1 MIQWILGPIKTG
13 SNACAYSVQLL
24 LGSFR
29 GYYILS
35 GARNRYNFY
44 IVCSVLQYEVQYDF
58 TVESIYSTNN
68 DVSHFMFRALSQ
80 FAMHQFL

>member
-1 MIQWILGPIKTG
+1 MMQLENQIMLLSIAAVMLQWILDPIKTG

-35 GARNRYNFY
+35 
-44 IVCSVLQYEVQYDF
+44 
-58 TVESIYSTNN
+58 
-68 DVSHFMFRALSQ
+68 
-80 FAMHQFL
+80 